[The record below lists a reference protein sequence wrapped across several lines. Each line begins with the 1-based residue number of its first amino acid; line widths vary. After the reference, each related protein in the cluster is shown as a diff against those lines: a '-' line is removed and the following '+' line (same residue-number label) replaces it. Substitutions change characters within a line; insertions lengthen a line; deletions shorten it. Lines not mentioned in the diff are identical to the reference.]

1 MSCLEEGKAP
11 DPRLGVS
18 GELAAAS
25 MVAHKPPAVALW
37 RSMGLEV
44 DINGKK
50 WSQGSQIVEFQ
61 IILPCRR
68 YFFRKPFAH
77 GCAQASRGGALA
89 PRGFGSRYQ
98 WMRVVARISNNRVSN
113 HTTLWKMFFR
123 KLFEPPTRSR
133 WN

>member
-61 IILPCRR
+61 IILPYRR
-68 YFFRKPFAH
+68 YFFKETIRPRLRTS
-77 GCAQASRGGALA
+77 QSRRRSGA
-89 PRGFGSRYQ
+89 P
-98 WMRVVARISNNRVSN
+98 WV
-113 HTTLWKMFFR
+113 WK
-123 KLFEPPTRSR
+123 
-133 WN
+133 